1 LTSGKWARKSAYV
14 GEGPTAP
21 AHAVAEFFAVLV
33 ANRICARLDTER
45 EAREANPRK
54 SRGNGFMKPWL
65 KHSMRL
71 STALM
76 LAFSVVNAQAAE
88 EDDESDEEDE
98 DVEEMVVTGS
108 YIRRDNFDLP
118 SPRDIVDA
126 VDLSLSG
133 TSDLGDIVFDQTF
146 QIGVNA
152 QTATTEFHGADD
164 QQFQQ
169 GAETWANLRGLGT
182 RATMTMMDG
191 HRVPASVTGIGSST
205 RRAGSDLNNMYPGIA
220 IGRIETIL
228 DGASALYGASAV
240 SGVINLV
247 PRKDFD
253 GLMVNY
259 EYSQPIENGT
269 PAKRMGL
276 LAGAQGDRT
285 SIIFA
290 LEIRDQ
296 ARMKQTD
303 RPDYVIS
310 SANWTGQYLHPYQER
325 PWAHPGEYLI
335 PHRGSSG
342 ELSPNASVDA
352 IWYRLPDAQRWGW
365 GNTGGW
371 LAERYSPTRS
381 DQSNSIPAAG
391 PAGGV
396 FSPVYDINDPGVVPM
411 HYMGSRKG
419 GRGAWRGPQLSDNM
433 LPYTGYSDPDQSGGI
448 WTASVKTQVAA
459 MHLVGATTTRRSVRR
474 CRRTTRSALRSAR
487 AGVASCHIRN
497 WLTTRSLRSAAGT
510 TPSRTL
516 ATPTTSCRATT

>member
-1 LTSGKWARKSAYV
+1 
-14 GEGPTAP
+14 
-21 AHAVAEFFAVLV
+21 
-33 ANRICARLDTER
+33 
-45 EAREANPRK
+45 
-54 SRGNGFMKPWL
+54 MKPWL

-296 ARMKQTD
+296 ARMKQTG
-303 RPDYVIS
+303 P
-310 SANWTGQYLHPYQER
+310 TGLRHQL
-325 PWAHPGEYLI
+325 
-335 PHRGSSG
+335 G
-342 ELSPNASVDA
+342 ELDGAIPAPVSGTSLGASRRVPDPA
-352 IWYRLPDAQRWGW
+352 PRLERR
-365 GNTGGW
+365 TV
-371 LAERYSPTRS
+371 AERLGGRDLVSTARR
-381 DQSNSIPAAG
+381 PALG
-391 PAGGV
+391 LGQHRRLAGGTLLA
-396 FSPVYDINDPGVVPM
+396 DPQRSIELD
-411 HYMGSRKG
+411 SRSRSG
-419 GRGAWRGPQLSDNM
+419 WRRL
-433 LPYTGYSDPDQSGGI
+433 L
-448 WTASVKTQVAA
+448 
-459 MHLVGATTTRRSVRR
+459 
-474 CRRTTRSALRSAR
+474 
-487 AGVASCHIRN
+487 AG
-497 WLTTRSLRSAAGT
+497 L
-510 TPSRTL
+510 
-516 ATPTTSCRATT
+516 